1 MKQTHLTLMRRFAKG
16 SVRYFLGA
24 IFASLCL
31 TVLNACSPQVFR
43 FTIDSVLGQEPSAL
57 PGPFNALI
65 EQMGGTEYLR
75 GHLWVIAM
83 TIILIALLAGVSNYF
98 LRVNTSLAGENFAR
112 NIRNALFAHVQ
123 RIAMS
128 WHDQNKTGDIIQ
140 RCTSDVDVIRNFA
153 VTQLLD
159 VFRTVFLIAVS
170 FGMMFSMNPRLSAI
184 VLIFIPVIVAYTTIF
199 FGMIRKQF
207 LVADEAEG
215 ELSTLVQENATG
227 VRVVRAFGR
236 EKYELEKFDKKNQ
249 HFADLWI
256 KVGTISGLY
265 WGVGDI
271 ITGLQVVTVIVI
283 GAVSA
288 ARGEMTVGEYVAF
301 ATYNSNLIWP
311 IRRLGRI
318 FSDMSKAGVS
328 FDRVGYILEAEE
340 EEKKMQPAEEPASM
354 DIAFHHVSFSYD
366 EEHPILKDVSF
377 EAPAGK
383 TIGILGGTGSGK
395 STVIQLLERLYE
407 IKEGTITIGGIDI
420 RELPKNWIRSHI
432 GIVLQEPFLF
442 SRSIR
447 DNIATG
453 RPDATFEEIR
463 EAARIACVD
472 DAIMEFP
479 DGYDTLVGER
489 GVTLS
494 GGQRQR
500 IAIARMILQNTPVM
514 IFDDSLSAVDAET
527 DSKIRHALKAF
538 RGNMTIVIISHRVT
552 TLMGSDEILVMNR
565 GRITERG
572 THEELAA
579 GHGIYR
585 QIYDIQMSQDDRRI
599 LEEGGEE
606 DGSL

>member
-1 MKQTHLTLMRRFAKG
+1 MRRFSRG
-16 SVRYFLGA
+16 SMGYFLGA
-24 IFASLCL
+24 VFASLCL
-31 TVLNACSPQVFR
+31 TILNACSPQVFR
-43 FTIDSVLGQEPSAL
+43 YTIDSVLGDAVSAL
-57 PGPFNALI
+57 PDWANRLAEAVGGPA
-65 EQMGGTEYLR
+65 YLR
-75 GHLWVIAM
+75 EHLWILAGV
-83 TIILIALLAGVSNYF
+83 IILIALLAGLSIYF

-128 WHDQNKTGDIIQ
+128 WHDRNKTGDIIQ

-153 VTQLLD
+153 VQQLLD
-159 VFRTVFLIAVS
+159 VFRTAFLIVVS
-170 FGMMFSMNPRLSAI
+170 FTMMFSMNRRLSLI
-184 VLIFIPVIVAYTTIF
+184 VLIFIPIIVAYTTVF

-236 EKYELEKFDKKNQ
+236 ESYELEKFDKKNN
-249 HFADLWI
+249 HFANLWI
-256 KVGTISGLY
+256 KVGTVSGLY

-271 ITGLQVVTVIVI
+271 ITGLQVVTVIVL
-283 GAVSA
+283 GAYA
-288 ARGEMTVGEYVAF
+288 AAQGNMTVGEFVAF

-328 FDRVGYILEAEE
+328 FDRVSYILEAEE
-340 EEKKMQPAEEPASM
+340 EEKRQAPAQEPASM
-354 DIAFHHVSFSYD
+354 DIVFSHVNFSYD
-366 EEHPILKDVSF
+366 DEHPILKDVSF
-377 EAPAGK
+377 EAPAGR

-407 IKEGTITIGGIDI
+407 IEDGTITIGGVDI
-420 RELPKNWIRSHI
+420 RELPKSWIRSHV

-447 DNIATG
+447 ENIAAG
-453 RPDATFEEIR
+453 RPEATLEEIR
-463 EAARIACVD
+463 EAARIACID

-500 IAIARMILQNTPVM
+500 VAIARMILQDTPVM
-514 IFDDSLSAVDAET
+514 IFDDSLSAVDSET
-527 DSKIRHALKAF
+527 DSRIRKALKAF
-538 RGNMTIVIISHRVT
+538 RGNMTILIISHRVT
-552 TLMGSDEILVMNR
+552 TLMGADEILVMHR

-585 QIYDIQMSQDDRRI
+585 QIYDIQMSQDDRRF
-599 LEEGGEE
+599 LEEGGED

>member
-1 MKQTHLTLMRRFAKG
+1 TA
-16 SVRYFLGA
+16 
-24 IFASLCL
+24 
-31 TVLNACSPQVFR
+31 
-43 FTIDSVLGQEPSAL
+43 
-57 PGPFNALI
+57 
-65 EQMGGTEYLR
+65 
-75 GHLWVIAM
+75 
-83 TIILIALLAGVSNYF
+83 
-98 LRVNTSLAGENFAR
+98 LAGENFAR

-128 WHDQNKTGDIIQ
+128 WHDRNKTGDIIQ

-153 VTQLLD
+153 VQQLLD
-159 VFRTVFLIAVS
+159 VFRTAFLIVVS
-170 FGMMFSMNPRLSAI
+170 FTMMFSMNRRLSLI
-184 VLIFIPVIVAYTTIF
+184 VLIFIPIIVAYTTVF

-236 EKYELEKFDKKNQ
+236 ESYELEKFDKKNN
-249 HFADLWI
+249 HFANLWI
-256 KVGTISGLY
+256 KVGTVSGLY

-271 ITGLQVVTVIVI
+271 ITGLQVVTVIVL
-283 GAVSA
+283 GAYA
-288 ARGEMTVGEYVAF
+288 AAQGNMTVGEFVAF

-328 FDRVGYILEAEE
+328 FDRVSYVLEAEE
-340 EEKKMQPAEEPASM
+340 EEKRQAPAQEPASM
-354 DIAFHHVSFSYD
+354 DIVFSHVNFSYD
-366 EEHPILKDVSF
+366 DEHPILKDVSF
-377 EAPAGK
+377 EAPAGR

-395 STVIQLLERLYE
+395 STVFQLLERLYE
-407 IKEGTITIGGIDI
+407 IEDGTITIGGVDI
-420 RELPKNWIRSHI
+420 RELPKSWIRSHV

-447 DNIATG
+447 ENIAAG
-453 RPDATFEEIR
+453 RPEATLEEIR
-463 EAARIACVD
+463 EAARIACID

-500 IAIARMILQNTPVM
+500 VAIARMILQDTPVM
-514 IFDDSLSAVDAET
+514 IFDDSLSAVDSET
-527 DSKIRHALKAF
+527 DSKIRKALKAF
-538 RGNMTIVIISHRVT
+538 RGNMTILIISHRVT
-552 TLMGSDEILVMNR
+552 TLMGADEILVMHR

-585 QIYDIQMSQDDRRI
+585 QIYDIQMSQDDRRF
-599 LEEGGEE
+599 LEEGGED
-606 DGSL
+606 DGRL

>member
-1 MKQTHLTLMRRFAKG
+1 MKQTHWRLMRRFSRG
-16 SVRYFLGA
+16 SVGYFLGA
-24 IFASLCL
+24 VLASLCL
-31 TVLNACSPQVFR
+31 TILNACSPQVFR
-43 FTIDSVLGQEPSAL
+43 YTIDSVLGDAASAL
-57 PGPFNALI
+57 PDWANRLAEAAGGPA
-65 EQMGGTEYLR
+65 YLR
-75 GHLWVIAM
+75 EHLWILAGV
-83 TIILIALLAGVSNYF
+83 IILIALLAGLSIYF
-98 LRVNTSLAGENFAR
+98 LRVNTALAGENFAR

-128 WHDQNKTGDIIQ
+128 WHDRNKTGDIIQ

-153 VTQLLD
+153 VQQLLD
-159 VFRTVFLIAVS
+159 VFRTAFLIVVS
-170 FGMMFSMNPRLSAI
+170 FTMMFSMNRRLSLI
-184 VLIFIPVIVAYTTIF
+184 VLIFIPIIVAYTTVF

-236 EKYELEKFDKKNQ
+236 ESYELEKFDKKNN
-249 HFADLWI
+249 HFANLWI
-256 KVGTISGLY
+256 KVGTVSGLY

-271 ITGLQVVTVIVI
+271 ITGLQVVTVIVL
-283 GAVSA
+283 GAYA
-288 ARGEMTVGEYVAF
+288 AAQGNMTVGEFVAF

-328 FDRVGYILEAEE
+328 FDRVSYILEAEE
-340 EEKKMQPAEEPASM
+340 EEKRQAPAQEPASM
-354 DIAFHHVSFSYD
+354 DIVFSHVNFSYD

-377 EAPAGK
+377 EAPAGR

-407 IKEGTITIGGIDI
+407 IEDGTITIGGVDI
-420 RELPKNWIRSHI
+420 RELPKSWIRSHV

-447 DNIATG
+447 ENIAAG
-453 RPDATFEEIR
+453 RPEATLEEIR
-463 EAARIACVD
+463 EAARIACID

-500 IAIARMILQNTPVM
+500 VAIARMILQNTPVM
-514 IFDDSLSAVDAET
+514 IFDDSLSAVDSET
-527 DSKIRHALKAF
+527 DSRIRKALKAF
-538 RGNMTIVIISHRVT
+538 RGNMTILIISHRVT
-552 TLMGSDEILVMNR
+552 TLMGADEILVMHR

-585 QIYDIQMSQDDRRI
+585 QIYDIQMSQDDRRF
-599 LEEGGEE
+599 LEEGGED